1 MTKYGVRFG
10 SGERK
15 MYDIKY
21 MHGARNNLLEIENNL
36 EKESVAMLE
45 IREIRDRNS
54 LRHSRMTPD
63 EITKEYDESI
73 KKFID
78 KMGVEIK
85 ITSLSS
91 ASR

>member
-1 MTKYGVRFG
+1 V
-10 SGERK
+10 
-15 MYDIKY
+15 
-21 MHGARNNLLEIENNL
+21 
-36 EKESVAMLE
+36 KESVAMLE

-54 LRHSRMTPD
+54 LRHSSMTSD

-85 ITSLSS
+85 IASLSS